1 MDQYAP
7 NPSNH
12 LLYWRKRKDVSLS
25 KLAARI
31 EMAGRHYVSKNTL
44 NRWEKGETSMP
55 AWAAAEL
62 AEALKITEQDILYGP
77 KDGDPAMPANLSG
90 AYTGLDLEI
99 AEHVI
104 SMGYTSW
111 LASRPDDARR
121 SAESILPWLE
131 ASQRRAPRSTQRH
144 QGLHL
149 LARGY
154 ELLGAL
160 ALDRLENDTAISRFR
175 RALTISEELH
185 DDNLMTAHT
194 TELGDA
200 YRRKGDKETAIAL
213 MELALSRSQ
222 GTERATRGY
231 VLEML
236 AYTYADAGNEAAFTQ
251 HIELATDLL
260 AHTGEGS
267 DRMAKREFIPFE
279 VLEIRGKALRDFGYA
294 QLALDYYQQAERAL
308 MSRPSMPR
316 WHALLTISKAQAL
329 CDANEMEEGVR
340 LAIHGITMAHACQS
354 PRQMNRVR
362 KLMRKLDASPSA
374 TNPALIP
381 LRDIVQDIY
390 VGNRNPL
397 EWHPQHAM

>member
-1 MDQYAP
+1 MPA
-7 NPSNH
+7 
-12 LLYWRKRKDVSLS
+12 
-25 KLAARI
+25 
-31 EMAGRHYVSKNTL
+31 KNTL
-44 NRWEKGETSMP
+44 NRWEKGVTSMP
-55 AWAAAEL
+55 EWAAAEL

-77 KDGDPAMPANLSG
+77 KDGDPAMPVNLSG

-99 AEHVI
+99 AESVI

-111 LASRPDDARR
+111 LASRPDDARKA
-121 SAESILPWLE
+121 AESVLPWLE
-131 ASQRRAPRSTQRH
+131 AAQRRAPRSTQKA

-160 ALDRLENDTAISRFR
+160 ALDRLENDSAIARFR
-175 RALTISEELH
+175 QALTISEESH
-185 DDNLMTAHT
+185 DAALLTAHT

-200 YRRKGDKETAIAL
+200 YRRKGDKETAVTL
-213 MELALSRSQ
+213 MERALAKSQ
-222 GTERATRGY
+222 ETERATRGY

-236 AYTYADAGNEAAFTQ
+236 AYTYADAGNEPAFQ
-251 HIELATDLL
+251 RHIEIATDLL
-260 AHTGEGS
+260 AHSSEGT
-267 DRMAKREFIPFE
+267 DGMAKREFIPFE
-279 VLEIRGKALRDFGYA
+279 VLEIHGKALRDFGHP
-294 QLALDYYQQAERAL
+294 QLALDYYEQAERAL

-329 CDANEMEEGVR
+329 CDANELEEGAR

-374 TNPALIP
+374 AHPALNP
-381 LRDIVQDIY
+381 LREIVQDIY

-397 EWHPQHAM
+397 DWHPMHAM